1 MWSKVKNASSYNIYR
16 AVENN
21 DSDEYELIENTTSTK
36 FIDEDIDTEAT
47 TYYYKVCPV
56 SIVDDNTYEGKYTSS
71 LCITTPLSKVKVSS
85 SQNQK
90 GKKIVLKW
98 KKSSNVSGYEIFCSK
113 NYNSYK
119 KIAVIKKNTT
129 TSYTHKKLSKNSTY
143 LYQIR
148 AYKIVDGK
156 KIYSKYSKFNTV
168 KVLK

>member
-1 MWSKVKNASSYNIYR
+1 MMSIRIISSR
-16 AVENN
+16 A
-21 DSDEYELIENTTSTK
+21 
-36 FIDEDIDTEAT
+36 
-47 TYYYKVCPV
+47 CGPPCG
-56 SIVDDNTYEGKYTSS
+56 GKM
-71 LCITTPLSKVKVSS
+71 
-85 SQNQK
+85 
-90 GKKIVLKW
+90 IVLKW